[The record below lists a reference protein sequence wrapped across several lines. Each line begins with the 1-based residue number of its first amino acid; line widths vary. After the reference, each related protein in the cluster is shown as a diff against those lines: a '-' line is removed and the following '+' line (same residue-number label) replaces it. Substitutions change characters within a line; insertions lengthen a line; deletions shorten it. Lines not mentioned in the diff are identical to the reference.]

1 MQRHLQIKG
10 TSGLCGACRPK
21 PRTAQRQS
29 SRRAERPANRGP
41 SGRASHGVRNLDP
54 MAGYGGAGRG
64 GRPIG
69 NSPCA
74 ATSPV
79 NDGQMLPS
87 VGTVRAVLPPTPDFI
102 VPPWLSFLHST
113 GAIAVGQPVQP
124 PRRTLLGLPSA
135 QLGAAA
141 VVVGAVATLALYR
154 RDHPLDAVSAAD
166 VGCSVSAFYTG
177 AYRDTT
183 LSAADPGAVRVADH
197 TTMTTYADTVR
208 RLPAEFPTD
217 RSPRRLRYNCQT
229 LAAWQD
235 VSVGVDSARLHAR
248 CAATPV
254 LVIGS
259 RRRFSADLATLGGI

>member
-1 MQRHLQIKG
+1 
-10 TSGLCGACRPK
+10 
-21 PRTAQRQS
+21 
-29 SRRAERPANRGP
+29 
-41 SGRASHGVRNLDP
+41 
-54 MAGYGGAGRG
+54 MAGYDGAGRG
-64 GRPIG
+64 GGPIG
-69 NSPCA
+69 NSPSA
-74 ATSPV
+74 ATSLV
-79 NDGQMLPS
+79 NDGQIVCPVAT
-87 VGTVRAVLPPTPDFI
+87 VGAVLPPAPDFTA
-102 VPPWLSFLHST
+102 PHWLSFLHST

-141 VVVGAVATLALYR
+141 VVFGAVDILASYR
-154 RDHPLDAVSAAD
+154 RNHRLNAVSTAD
-166 VGCSVSAFYTG
+166 VGWRVSAFYSG
-177 AYRDTT
+177 AYQDTT

-259 RRRFSADLATLGGI
+259 LRRFSADLATLGGI